1 MSFSE
6 SDIPGLY
13 GKVAIVTGGNSGIG
27 KQTVAVLAG
36 KGAKVYLAARTKE
49 KYEQAINEI
58 HTSHPATV
66 DAEIPFLQL
75 DLSTAA
81 GAKAAAEDFKT
92 KESAL
97 HLLYNNA
104 GVMGTPKGKLSSD
117 GYEYQWAVNVFGPF
131 VFTYHLLPVLEQTIE
146 NFAPFGGVR
155 IINTA
160 SDGAKQAPK
169 SGIPL
174 DDPTVGSQ
182 NTRFECYGHSK
193 LGTILI
199 TRQLARRYPSIL
211 SLAPHPGPV
220 RSDLTRELGIPRPV
234 MWILNR
240 VVFKPVQYGA
250 LTQLYAGTTYSIDP
264 SKNGSYLIPL
274 AKFEDKLPHSQ
285 CYDDEFGEKVWD
297 WNIEAMKK
305 AGCE

>member
-6 SDIPGLY
+6 SDIPDLHD
-13 GKVAIVTGGNSGIG
+13 KVAVVTGGNSGIG
-27 KQTVAVLAG
+27 KQTVAVLAT

-58 HTSHPATV
+58 HASHPAAV
-66 DAEIPFLQL
+66 DAQILFLQL

-81 GAKAAAEDFKT
+81 GAKAAAEEFKA

-97 HLLYNNA
+97 HILYNNA

-117 GYEYQWAVNVFGPF
+117 GYEYQWAVNAFGPF
-131 VFTYHLLPVLEQTIE
+131 VFTYHLLPVLEQTAE
-146 NFAPFGGVR
+146 NAPFGAAR

-174 DDPTVGSQ
+174 DDPTVGSSA
-182 NTRFECYGHSK
+182 TRFECYGHSK
-193 LGTILI
+193 LGIILI
-199 TRQLARRYPSIL
+199 TRQLAERYPNIL

-250 LTQLYAGTTYSIDP
+250 LTQLYAGTTTTIDH

-274 AKFEDKLPHSQ
+274 AKLEKKLPHSQ
-285 CYDDEFGEKVWD
+285 CYDDQFGKKVWD
-297 WNIEAMKK
+297 WNMEAMKK
-305 AGCE
+305 AGCD